1 MPCSH
6 GWKKFPNRVKIKAAM
21 EQLQTYSPASSPK
34 PFTYGLPSDLIK
46 EATIGKRVIV
56 PLEKLS
62 LTLESLLDLTQ
73 PPLSCEVKPVE
84 CILDTQ
90 ASVSNN
96 QLQLWEWMAH
106 YYLCSLGLIMKAALP
121 SVFLLESETILEKN
135 ETATIDWDA
144 LGERSTFSRSFE
156 KGYLTF
162 NDTRNIIG
170 KKTIGKHVGNLLASH
185 YVFQQQLLKE
195 TYRPK
200 KKNSCD
206 CTSSTWKNRP

>member
-1 MPCSH
+1 
-6 GWKKFPNRVKIKAAM
+6 M
-21 EQLQTYSPASSPK
+21 EQFADIILPLPVPK

-56 PLEKLS
+56 PFGKSKFYTGIILGLHS
-62 LTLESLLDLTQ
+62 Q
-73 PPLSCEVKPVE
+73 PPLSYEVKPVE

-106 YYLCSLGLIMKAALP
+106 YYLCSLGPIMKAALP

-135 ETATIDWDA
+135 EATTIDWDA
-144 LGERSTFSRSFE
+144 LGEEEHLLLEALE
-156 KGYLTF
+156 KGPLTF

-170 KKTIGKHVGNLLASH
+170 KKPLASTLGICWQATM
-185 YVFQQQLLKE
+185 YSNNNYSKKPTDL
-195 TYRPK
+195 K

-206 CTSSTWKNRP
+206 CTPSTWKNRP